1 MYQYLILKSY
11 CCIFP
16 LFIEAEEK
24 KKKKEK
30 KGEPNKVLTN
40 INCLQSVS
48 EILWKC
54 SVLQECIANHCAT
67 VQLFFILIKKI

>member
-24 KKKKEK
+24 KKRKKR
-30 KGEPNKVLTN
+30 KGSQTKY
-40 INCLQSVS
+40 S
-48 EILWKC
+48 
-54 SVLQECIANHCAT
+54 
-67 VQLFFILIKKI
+67 LISIVCNQFQKSYENVVYFKNV